1 MRRSFFIVFIGLL
14 MMGVGCRFVSKPMN
28 TPTEHV
34 LLVTSDNIEIAAQ
47 YRTNDDQK
55 AAILLHMMPATKES
69 WDAFARELDHAGYAS
84 IAIDERGHGES
95 TMHGTLDY
103 QKFTEQQQ
111 QEKILDVQA
120 AFDYLVAEGFDQKNI
135 VVIGASIGGNL
146 AIQFLSEHARV
157 PFAIALSPGLN
168 YRGVKTDGFIKQLH
182 ENQHVVLV
190 ASDDDDRDAAASIQT
205 LHQLNPSQ
213 TSLVEKKNIGH
224 GTTMF
229 EKDSTLMQE
238 LIQKLP

>member
-1 MRRSFFIVFIGLL
+1 MRRSFPIVFIGLL
-14 MMGVGCRFVSKPMN
+14 MMGVGCRFVSTPMN
-28 TPTEHV
+28 TLADHV
-34 LLVTSDNIEIAAQ
+34 ILVTSDKIEIAAL
-47 YRTNDDQK
+47 YRRNNDQK

-69 WDAFARELDHAGYAS
+69 WNSFAALLDRAGYAS

-95 TMHGTLDY
+95 TMQGTLNY
-103 QKFTEQQQ
+103 QTFTEEQQQ
-111 QEKILDVQA
+111 QKIRDVQA
-120 AFDYLVAEGFDQKNI
+120 AFDYLVAEGFDEKNM
-135 VVIGASIGGNL
+135 VVIGASIGANL
-146 AIQFLSEHARV
+146 AIQFLSEHGTV

-168 YRGVKTDGFIKQLH
+168 YRGVKTDGFITQLH

-205 LHQLNPSQ
+205 LHKLNFSQ

-229 EKDSTLMQE
+229 EKDPALMQE
-238 LIQKLP
+238 LIQQLP